1 MIIRKETLYH
11 ILLVV
16 LAFGFVA
23 TASGQLYPTNPVL
36 IDDTPFQGQQP
47 EIIAY
52 QLVPSYD
59 EFCHFEIK
67 IIEAFAWLEF
77 PKVQYE
83 ETKEIIE
90 DRIVF
95 EETNPWAVSEVF
107 YIDDKPYFLVR
118 VPFTG
123 VDW

>member
-52 QLVPSYD
+52 
-59 EFCHFEIK
+59 
-67 IIEAFAWLEF
+67 
-77 PKVQYE
+77 
-83 ETKEIIE
+83 
-90 DRIVF
+90 
-95 EETNPWAVSEVF
+95 
-107 YIDDKPYFLVR
+107 
-118 VPFTG
+118 
-123 VDW
+123 

>member
-1 MIIRKETLYH
+1 MSVRRETLYH
-11 ILLVV
+11 ILLVL

-23 TASGQLYPTNPVL
+23 TASGQMYPQNPVL
-36 IDDTPFQGQQP
+36 IDDTQILGQQP

-52 QLVPSYD
+52 QLVPGQNN
-59 EFCHFEIK
+59 FCHFEIK
-67 IIEAFAWLEF
+67 IIEAFGWLDY
-77 PKVQYE
+77 PAPQYE

-90 DRIVF
+90 ERIVF

-123 VDW
+123 VEW